1 VSTPPSPPAP
11 VGDLGLVP
19 TKTGILAGWMLKAVT
34 EELVVCGGGPA
45 DVTMITPGSRPPP
58 ADWVC
63 QRADPD
69 DPDEQP
75 AEGMAWVRINRRYPT
90 ENFPGAATK
99 ASCVAPLAAELEV
112 GVYRCA
118 YTLTDAGAPP
128 APEDVTA
135 DALKLDADAHALL
148 SAIRR
153 LKWPYV
159 LGTYTTLGPSGGV
172 VGGAQ
177 MFTVLLSSGP
187 IGRERT

>member
-1 VSTPPSPPAP
+1 MTGPTGVDHPLA
-11 VGDLGLVP
+11 P
-19 TKTGILAGWMLKAVT
+19 TKTAILAGWVLKAVA
-34 EELVVCGGGPA
+34 EELAVCGGGPA
-45 DVTMITPGSRPPP
+45 DVWMIAPGGRPPP

-63 QRADPD
+63 QSANPD

-90 ENFPGAATK
+90 ENFPGMATK
-99 ASCVAPLAAELEV
+99 ASCAAALAAELEI

-118 YTLTDAGAPP
+118 FTLTDAGRPP
-128 APEDVTA
+128 APEQVTA
-135 DALKLDADAHALL
+135 DALKVDADAHALL
-148 SAIRR
+148 QAVRR

-159 LGTYTTLGPSGGV
+159 LGAYTTLGPSGGV

-177 MFTVLLSSGP
+177 LFTVLLSSGP